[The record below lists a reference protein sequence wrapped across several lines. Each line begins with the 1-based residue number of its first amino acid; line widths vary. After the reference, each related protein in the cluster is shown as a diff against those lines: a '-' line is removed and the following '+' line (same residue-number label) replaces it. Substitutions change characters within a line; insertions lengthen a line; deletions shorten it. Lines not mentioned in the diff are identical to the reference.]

1 MSFIILRS
9 IQIYNQNKKNID
21 ISLGYMT
28 KPGRIFYGRF
38 AGRYNNL
45 EVGNVSVFG
54 MTYNGNKF
62 TEHPSNKLYFDDNT
76 IISNGVEYDIKNK
89 NFEDY
94 DDMELAILYR
104 NLSDEKIIPDN
115 ILDLVV
121 STIKEDFYL

>member
-9 IQIYNQNKKNID
+9 IQIYNQDKRNID
-21 ISLGYMT
+21 ISLGYMS
-28 KPGRIFYGRF
+28 KPGRIYYRKF
-38 AGRYNNL
+38 AGGYKNL

-54 MTYNGNKF
+54 MSYNGN
-62 TEHPSNKLYFDDNT
+62 TLTSYLSNILYFDDNT
-76 IISNGVEYDIKNK
+76 IISNSVEYDIKNK

-94 DDMELAILYR
+94 DDMELTIIYR

-121 STIKEDFYL
+121 SNIKEDFNL

>member
-9 IQIYNQNKKNID
+9 IQKYNQDKKNID
-21 ISLGYMT
+21 ISLGYMS
-28 KPGRIFYGRF
+28 KPGRIYYGRF
-38 AGRYNNL
+38 AGAYNNL
-45 EVGNVSVFG
+45 EVGNTSVFG
-54 MTYNGNKF
+54 IAYHANTITTYL
-62 TEHPSNKLYFDDNT
+62 SNILYFDDNT

-94 DDMELAILYR
+94 DDMELTIIYR

-121 STIKEDFYL
+121 STIKEDFNL